1 MPRVNGVFRA
11 PGLFNLNVS
20 MSKYLQLSERA
31 RLQFRG
37 EIFNPLNHPIFGGPA
52 VQFGNPAFGTING
65 QLNRPRNIQV
75 GLKLL
80 W

>member
-1 MPRVNGVFRA
+1 MPRVTGDFRA

-20 MSKYLQLSERA
+20 MSKYLQIHERA

-37 EIFNPLNHPIFGGPA
+37 EIFNPINHPIFGGPT
-52 VQFGNPAFGTING
+52 VQFGNAAFGTING
-65 QLNRPRNIQV
+65 QLNRPRNIQL